1 MTARERRE
9 EEGEGEPRCPPRADS
24 LEAAGMRRGK
34 EEGGKREGLTD
45 GVRMSVCRFS
55 ELANVGIMAIGICKP
70 ALSVLKGERTSF
82 RARQGGRG
90 GKRKEL
96 T

>member
-1 MTARERRE
+1 LRIR
-9 EEGEGEPRCPPRADS
+9 
-24 LEAAGMRRGK
+24 K
-34 EEGGKREGLTD
+34 EERGEREGLTD
-45 GVRMSVCRFS
+45 VVRMSVCRFS

-82 RARQGGRG
+82 RANKGE
-90 GKRKEL
+90 KKE

>member
-1 MTARERRE
+1 V
-9 EEGEGEPRCPPRADS
+9 
-24 LEAAGMRRGK
+24 
-34 EEGGKREGLTD
+34 REGLTD
-45 GVRMSVCRFS
+45 VVRVCMYRFS

-82 RARQGGRG
+82 RANKGNGN
-90 GKRKEL
+90 E

>member
-1 MTARERRE
+1 V
-9 EEGEGEPRCPPRADS
+9 
-24 LEAAGMRRGK
+24 RRGK

-82 RARQGGRG
+82 RAKQGGKGR
-90 GKRKEL
+90 E